1 MRISELVART
11 GVPLATVKYYLR
23 EGLLMPGET
32 TSATQA
38 RYDERHVRR
47 LALVRALVTRGLP
60 LNQVKIVVDLIDN
73 RDDPLFTVLGRAIE
87 ALPPY
92 APDTETGDPGTRDH
106 PRARRVLE
114 RLGQIYD
121 PRFAAVAQ
129 LERALEALEAAGLS
143 MTDERID
150 VYGRHIRGIAELELA
165 LLPTGSRQDT
175 VEAAV
180 LGTALYEP
188 VLTAMRRLAHQDLAS
203 HIFFDDPQN
212 FDDPRNPQEQQ

>member
-23 EGLLMPGET
+23 EGLLMPGEI

-38 RYDERHVRR
+38 RYDEQHVRR
-47 LALVRALVTRGLP
+47 LGLVRALVARGLP
-60 LNQVKIVVDLIDN
+60 LSQVKIVVDLIDN
-73 RDDPLFTVLGRAIE
+73 RDDPLFAVLGRAIE

-92 APDTETGDPGTRDH
+92 APDSEPDDAAGARDH

-114 RLGQIYD
+114 RLGQMYD
-121 PRFAAVAQ
+121 PRFAAVVQ

-150 VYGRHIRGIAELELA
+150 VYGRHIRGIAEIDLA
-165 LLPTGSRQDT
+165 LLPSHPRQDT

-188 VLTAMRRLAHQDLAS
+188 VLTAMRRLAHQDLAARIFLDDS
-203 HIFFDDPQN
+203 HNQ
-212 FDDPRNPQEQQ
+212 QEQQ

>member
-23 EGLLMPGET
+23 EGLLMPGAT

-38 RYDERHVRR
+38 RYDEQHVRR
-47 LALVRALVTRGLP
+47 LALIRALVGRGLP

-92 APDTETGDPGTRDH
+92 APDAEPDAAAGCRDH

-121 PRFAAVAQ
+121 PSFAAVAQ
-129 LERALEALEAAGLS
+129 LERALTALEAAGLS
-143 MTDERID
+143 MTDDRID
-150 VYGRHIRGIAELELA
+150 VYGRHIRGIAEIELA
-165 LLPTGSRQDT
+165 LLPTTSRQDT

-188 VLTAMRRLAHQDLAS
+188 VLSAMRRLAHQDLAA
-203 HIFFDDPQN
+203 HIFLDDSHH
-212 FDDPRNPQEQQ
+212 DKQEQQ